1 MNFFTIKKLAVTSAV
16 ALTLFAGAHSA
27 QAQVSSNIGATF
39 STAAALS
46 TAPGTDIDFGT
57 WAVNIGGTD
66 TFVINLAPA
75 PTGAPP
81 VPACSGVVNAQSIC
95 LNTVAPANSGTV
107 TVTSPVAT
115 TVEIQAVINTNFSEA
130 TLALSNLTFTDTN
143 VTAVAIPTTFS
154 PGTVATITT
163 GSTPEN
169 IGIGGRLTI
178 SGGTPPAS
186 TAFNDPDITVS
197 FRY

>member
-46 TAPGTDIDFGT
+46 TAPGTDLDFGT
-57 WAVNIGGTD
+57 WAVNRGGTD

-81 VPACSGVVNAQSIC
+81 LPTCSGVTDAQSIC
-95 LNTVAPANSGTV
+95 LNTVAPVSSGTV

-115 TVEIQAVINTNFSEA
+115 TVEIQAVINTNFGGF
-130 TLALSNLTFTDTN
+130 LALSNLTFTDSN
-143 VTAVAIPTTFS
+143 VVASVIPTTFS
-154 PGTVATITT
+154 PATVATITT
-163 GSTPEN
+163 PNVAEN

-178 SGGTPPAS
+178 AGGTPAAS
-186 TAFNDPDITVS
+186 TTFSDPDITVS